1 MAKEGSVAPKE
12 RVNITYKSEDGGVE
26 KSVELPFKILMV
38 GDYTGR
44 DDETAIADREPVRVD
59 KHSFG
64 KFMAEQKLSLQIE
77 VKNKLGDGGGENLGL
92 ALQPQKLADFGP
104 DGIVDAVP
112 ELRKLKELRD
122 ALDAVRYPLG
132 SVAGFR
138 KKLQEMMGS
147 PEQRSQLMK
156 ELGLE

>member
-26 KSVELPFKILMV
+26 RSVELPFKILMV

-44 DDETAIADREPVRVD
+44 DNPAAVADRAPVRVD

-64 KFMAEQKLSLQIE
+64 KFMSEQNLSVKVE
-77 VKNKLGDGGGENLGL
+77 VKNKLGEGGESLGL
-92 ALQPQKLADFGP
+92 ELNPRKLADFGP
-104 DGIVDAVP
+104 DGIVEAVP
-112 ELRKLKELRD
+112 ELKRLKELRD

-138 KKLQEMMGS
+138 KKLQEMLGS
-147 PEQRSQLMK
+147 QEQRSQLMK